1 MSLSVCSDDE
11 SNPICAMHSIQRN
24 DFEQIDVD
32 DHKSCRQSCED
43 KTDYFDLC
51 MFAIFDGE
59 HCFHYKMTMDQFFN
73 IKEKALFIPTNR
85 LPYGVRIMFVRHN
98 MGGRDV
104 LLKVEFQKN
113 INLLDED
120 SGICSTPG
128 IFTIKWMFISFQ
140 NKYIL

>member
-1 MSLSVCSDDE
+1 
-11 SNPICAMHSIQRN
+11 MHSIQSP
-24 DFEQIDVD
+24 DFEQIGVD

-59 HCFHYKMTMDQFFN
+59 HCFHYKMTMDEFFN
-73 IKEKALFIPTNR
+73 IKEKALFIPTNI

-104 LLKVEFQKN
+104 LLKVEFQKS

-128 IFTIKWMFISFQ
+128 IFTIK
-140 NKYIL
+140 